1 MHLANLS
8 LADAFKSLGTSEDGL
23 TPAEA
28 ARRLGEYGH
37 NHLEEV
43 GAERPGRRL
52 LREFTHFFAIILW
65 IAAGLAFYAES
76 KSRGEGMW
84 QLGVAIVAVIL
95 INGCFSYWQE
105 YRAERGLGALRQLPQ
120 RRGNAGCLALR
131 PRGRR
136 AAATSSPIR
145 KPIPGA
151 SSSMRCGLPRG
162 WRRSGGRC
170 RGGY

>member
-28 ARRLGEYGH
+28 ARRLGEYGP

-76 KSRGEGMW
+76 KSRGEG
-84 QLGVAIVAVIL
+84 I
-95 INGCFSYWQE
+95 
-105 YRAERGLGALRQLPQ
+105 
-120 RRGNAGCLALR
+120 
-131 PRGRR
+131 
-136 AAATSSPIR
+136 
-145 KPIPGA
+145 
-151 SSSMRCGLPRG
+151 
-162 WRRSGGRC
+162 
-170 RGGY
+170 